1 MSLFFGV
8 RALSGPAKMTKVET
22 GERSILRRLD
32 WVFLITVLIPT
43 VFALFYFGV
52 LASDVYTSESR
63 FVVRSPDRQTAS
75 PIGLLLRGAGF
86 SRAQD
91 DSYSVQEYMLSRD
104 ALGEL
109 NRELGLGKAYASQ
122 SVDRF
127 SRFAGLDP
135 DDSFEALH
143 RYYQKMI
150 KVQTDPITS
159 VTSLTVNAFNADDA
173 LKANRLLLLLSESL
187 VNRLNE
193 RGRRN
198 LVEYAKAEVSVAE
211 IRAKTAAL
219 AFSAYR
225 NRQGVVDPER
235 QAGLQLQ
242 QLTKLQ
248 DELIASQLQV
258 GQLKSLTPQNP
269 QIAPLEQRIK
279 QLRAEIA
286 KESARVTGG
295 QDSLAVKSGDF
306 QRLALEMEFSNKQ
319 LASAMVN
326 LESARNE
333 AQRQQIY
340 LERIAEPSRPDA
352 AQEPRRLRGILATFL
367 VGLVAWGVI
376 SLLLAGVREHQD

>member
-1 MSLFFGV
+1 MSPPQH
-8 RALSGPAKMTKVET
+8 S
-22 GERSILRRLD
+22 SSRRLD
-32 WVFLITVLIPT
+32 WIFLTTVFIPT
-43 VFALFYFGV
+43 VFSIIYFG
-52 LASDVYTSESR
+52 LIASDIYTSESR
-63 FVVRSPDRQTAS
+63 FVVRSPDRQAIS

-104 ALGEL
+104 ALAEL
-109 NRELGLGKAYASQ
+109 NRELGLGNAFASQ
-122 SVDRF
+122 TVDRF

-173 LKANRLLLLLSESL
+173 LNANRLLLTLSESL

-211 IRAKTAAL
+211 IRAKSAAL

-248 DELIASQLQV
+248 DELISSQLQV

-326 LESARNE
+326 LESARSE

-340 LERIAEPSRPDA
+340 LERIAEASRPDS

-367 VGLVAWGVI
+367 VGLIAWGVI

>member
-1 MSLFFGV
+1 MPKSLFANFLH
-8 RALSGPAKMTKVET
+8 RF
-22 GERSILRRLD
+22 D
-32 WVFLITVLIPT
+32 WVFVGTVLIPT
-43 VFALFYFGV
+43 FCASLYFG
-52 LASDVYTSESR
+52 LFASDVFTSESR
-63 FVVRSPDRQTAS
+63 FVVRSPERQAAS
-75 PIGLLLRGAGF
+75 PLGLLLRGSGF

-91 DSYSVQEYMLSRD
+91 DSFSVQEYMLSRD
-104 ALGEL
+104 ALKEL
-109 NRELGLGKAYASQ
+109 TREVNLGKAYADSK
-122 SVDRF
+122 VDRF

-150 KVQTDPITS
+150 RVQTDPVSS
-159 VTSLTVNAFNADDA
+159 VTGLTVQAFTAEDA
-173 LKANRLLLLLSESL
+173 VAANRLLLTLSESL

-198 LVEYAKAEVSVAE
+198 LVQYAESEVTVAE
-211 IRAKTAAL
+211 TRAKSAAL

-235 QAGLQLQ
+235 QAGIQLQ
-242 QLTKLQ
+242 QVTKLQ
-248 DELIASQLQV
+248 DELMASQLQL

-269 QIAPLEQRIK
+269 QIPPLENRVK
-279 QLRAEIA
+279 QLRAEVA
-286 KESARVTGG
+286 KESARATGG
-295 QDSLAVKSGDF
+295 QESLANKAGEF

-319 LASAMVN
+319 LASAMAN

-340 LERIAEPSRPDA
+340 LERIAEPSLPDS
-352 AQEPRRLRGILATFL
+352 AQEPRRVRGVLATLLF
-367 VGLVAWGVI
+367 GLVAWGVL